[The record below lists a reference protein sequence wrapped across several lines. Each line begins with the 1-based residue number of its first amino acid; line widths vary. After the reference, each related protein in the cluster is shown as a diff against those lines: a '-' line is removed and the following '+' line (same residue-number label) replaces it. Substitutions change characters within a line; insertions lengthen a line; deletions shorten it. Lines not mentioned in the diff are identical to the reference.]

1 MNSRRLSKIH
11 KIASRIRKKEQALTL
26 IEDLSL
32 VLKDEIRFQKNYR
45 SQKEWAYLW
54 NSENCVSAMEEAI
67 RLLQAG
73 NYSGAY
79 KSLDHMID
87 DQDNVKALRHE
98 DYADK
103 YKSEPVSS
111 SSVPAAPVVSTTPN
125 TGATPEQE
133 ELNYVLNKR
142 IEKYTPDSKHT
153 GLYDPWFNEKQ
164 EQLDIRHRADMLK
177 NGWSEEEI
185 EEYNSGRGDT
195 MRVMNAGT
203 TQAYFVSKEEYYS
216 QP

>member
-1 MNSRRLSKIH
+1 MNNSRLSKIR

-32 VLKDEIRFQKNYR
+32 LVKSEVR
-45 SQKEWAYLW
+45 SQKDYRSKEQWAYLW
-54 NSENCVSAMEEAI
+54 NSENCVVNMEETI
-67 RLLQAG
+67 HQLQAG

-79 KSLDHMID
+79 KFLDNMID
-87 DQDNVKALRHE
+87 AQEEVRALRHE
-98 DYADK
+98 DYADE
-103 YKSEPVSS
+103 YKNEPVSS

-133 ELNYVLNKR
+133 ELNYVLSKR
-142 IEKYTPDSKHT
+142 IEKYTPDSKNT
-153 GLYDPWFNEKQ
+153 GLHDPWFNEKQ

-177 NGWSEEEI
+177 NGWTEEEI

-203 TQAYFVSKEEYYS
+203 EQAYFVSKEEYYS